1 MISHLVS
8 PQRSPD
14 DASAT
19 VAWRIPRPLVLR
31 LFAVLFLALTVFAA
45 PVITGGLPV
54 ASAQANPNPNNIDV
68 GDLDEDLIESICNR
82 DGDDPLPNNECKDK
96 LIDEFGDKFED
107 SVCTGKDAN
116 GCIEKLLSDK
126 LAEEEKSKRES
137 SEAPPEDYSLYRL
150 SSANT
155 SLFFDAIGMSPDTA
169 PNDDTEEDGGLEA
182 DESSASGLSSDW
194 ADRINKPANAGAF
207 LGVCDNEV
215 TPGPST
221 CSRFYGDNETKFT
234 VNHNYS
240 TFRNYASNPDD
251 NYDSNGSDPAGHAAS
266 RGVYE
271 YSQFG
276 AALSNMGFMETVTD
290 QANPKRAVMGNL
302 MLGGF
307 LLAGSIDAFFDMVLS
322 ALIFINPFRLFFEA
336 VQENSD
342 TDYDIANEGVDDG
355 VMSDLSNFIGTL
367 YSGLVNM
374 SWMATIPIFIGL
386 FFAGAVM
393 LRRFDK
399 GSNFKKLAVRVT
411 FIALGFTLLGS
422 TYTAALDS
430 FSGAESNGRSINA
443 NRVIL
448 TTYIDYDNWVM
459 QKRLALP
466 EGVSVA
472 WNENKKSIDGRT
484 AMNLRNYAREVNAS
498 IDPVYAYGENN
509 DAPENSNGYKNL
521 LYGSEIFKD
530 SDEDNN
536 TFQQFDAVW
545 SLMNRYIR
553 GDSITG
559 VAFEQRVKSSY
570 KSMAV
575 KANAEGENALRNLFT
590 GYSDPEVL
598 KTMSPEDI
606 SAYAVAFVNG
616 SGLSVNYENAAQP
629 GGGGVGASDDPVGA
643 TSTMKFYSGSGAG
656 CKADEVG
663 TYVPTDG
670 GKFIPEDGCNLSPLS
685 MYNFLNTTFQ
695 DTNLTVQSGRNADS
709 GYVKANHA
717 SVAQVGD
724 GVMGVLYWFS
734 SLSILISFALI
745 GIFYALAMLFSNI
758 KRSIQLIAAVPFATL
773 GFMGGIAKVIIYT
786 IAMIAEIVLT
796 LFVYRVIQEFLM
808 AIPAIMEVP
817 LVQAFAGEDEVA
829 NSVVQGISAATF
841 SAIFGSNPA
850 VATLLVTL
858 LSTGGIIVFTMIA
871 LKLRNSVISA
881 IDEAV
886 TNTVNNLLDTS
897 VGSTGSG
904 GGSAVGRQLM
914 TAGALAAGH
923 RIATGGQSDEAEAV
937 ATGAGA
943 GDGSDGDGSSG
954 ADGSGGP
961 SGPGGPGG
969 DDRSIDGG
977 GMGQYDEHGRLV
989 ASSVGGAGTAML
1001 GADGEADAFADQA
1014 GDGEGY
1020 VDAAGAT
1027 PGAAAT
1033 GEYYMGEDGSYVDS
1047 EGNPV
1052 GMESGPIA
1060 DGEGGH
1066 VAPDGTPLT
1075 TDEQGNYVD
1084 ANTGEAMYDA
1094 ADNPEGKVAESLA
1107 AHGDVRGQ
1115 SDAELAA
1122 QVGQQ
1127 GGLSDAAGK
1136 TARAAGAAGLG
1147 AATLAQMGGA
1157 DAAAQIHGSD
1167 DMTMA
1172 ASGSET
1178 TGSELAAAGGKSV
1191 GGTDSGM
1198 YQMEDGSVA
1207 VASDSEI
1214 GQAIG
1219 SDGSIGQSPFNSEAL
1234 ASAGGT
1240 EMGAGS
1246 GVYSMPDGSTVA
1258 AADSG
1263 LSSANSDFVAN
1274 SVDNAL
1280 DSSGG
1285 AVGMS
1290 NMSASELAAAGGS
1303 EVASGTGLYQ
1313 MEDGSVM
1320 AANDSAIAAQH
1331 AASGESAGSALVT
1344 DQSSAQLA
1352 SAGGQEL
1359 GNSGIYS
1366 MPDGSAMVA
1375 ADSPTAEQAGE
1386 MGTSQDVAASDM
1398 TSAQLAA
1405 SGAQEVGSNGVYSD
1419 GQGNLIAASDGASAG
1434 GGKAVNFGTTSGNQ
1448 VAEAMQA
1455 HAAGMNTP
1463 AADSGAAGGMSA
1475 LSNAMDAAPAAAAQ
1489 LKDELGGTQG
1499 LAAAGGGAAAAGA
1512 AGIGAISR
1520 QAAINRANGM
1530 DPVAAYQTA
1539 QQQVGGTS
1547 AGAGANQDASGAGA
1561 NQDAG
1566 SAAGVNPD
1574 VSGAVNGIAAGA
1586 AGAGTAAG
1594 IGAAGAGTAAGHA
1607 AGTTAATGGAAQG
1620 TSIAQGGQAGQGGQS
1635 GANTAQSAGQ
1645 SAGQNQV
1652 VNTGAG
1658 QQQASPDTAQQSER
1672 RGMSPMAYPLVN
1684 AAVNA
1689 ATAPGPAAQ
1698 SMRDSATGGQKN
1710 RKATPPPAPS
1720 GGAFSGM
1727 MRPAMMGMMMG
1738 QSQNQPPEVNGNG
1751 AGNGTGNANGG
1762 NQGRNGLTA
1771 RDIAL
1776 LRGRGE
1782 NKGDRN
1788 NRDEQ
1793 SDNSGRDEFGA
1804 DRDSRAGSNRGRD
1817 LSAGDGGHGSAATGD
1832 AGGNGGITSGSGD

>member
-8 PQRSPD
+8 PQRSSD
-14 DASAT
+14 NASAA
-19 VAWRIPRPLVLR
+19 VAGRIPQPLVLR

-54 ASAQANPNPNNIDV
+54 AFAQGANPNPDDIDV
-68 GDLDEDLIESICNR
+68 GDLDEDLIESICKR
-82 DGDDPLPNNECKDK
+82 DGDDPLPDNECKDK
-96 LIDEFGDKFED
+96 LIDQFGDKFED

-116 GCIEKLLSDK
+116 GCIEKLLRDK
-126 LAEEEKSKRES
+126 LADEEKSKRES

-169 PNDDTEEDGGLEA
+169 AVDDSEEEGGLEA

-240 TFRNYASNPDD
+240 TFRNY
-251 NYDSNGSDPAGHAAS
+251 GSTGNDPAGHAAS

-290 QANPKRAVMGNL
+290 QANPKRVAMGNL
-302 MLGGF
+302 MLAGF
-307 LLAGSIDAFFDMVLS
+307 LFAGSIDAFFDMVLS

-342 TDYDIANEGVDDG
+342 TGYDIANEGANG

-399 GSNFKKLAVRVT
+399 GNNFKKLAVRVT

-430 FSGAESNGRSINA
+430 FSGAESSGRSINA

-448 TTYIDYDNWVM
+448 TTYVDYDNWVM
-459 QKRLALP
+459 QKRLAIP
-466 EGVSVA
+466 DGVTFD
-472 WNENKKSIDGRT
+472 WNEDKQAIDGKT
-484 AMNLRNYAREVNAS
+484 AMNLRNYARKVNAS
-498 IDPVYAYGENN
+498 IDPVYDYGENN

-530 SDEDNN
+530 SDQDDNN
-536 TFQQFDAVW
+536 TFKQFDAVW
-545 SLMNRYIR
+545 SLMNRYIN
-553 GDSITG
+553 GDSVTS
-559 VAFEQRVKSSY
+559 VSFEQRVKSSY
-570 KSMAV
+570 KNMAV

-606 SAYAVAFVNG
+606 SAYAVAFVNDG
-616 SGLSVNYENAAQP
+616 AGGPGLSVNYSNAAQP
-629 GGGGVGASDDPVGA
+629 GGGGVGAGDAPGKGS
-643 TSTMKFYSGSGAG
+643 STMKFYSGSGAG
-656 CKADEVG
+656 CRADEVG
-663 TYVPTDG
+663 SYYPTDG
-670 GKFIPEDGCNLSPLS
+670 GKFMPESGCNLSPLS

-717 SVAQVGD
+717 SVSQVGN

-786 IAMIAEIVLT
+786 IAMIAEIILT

-808 AIPAIMEVP
+808 AIPAMMEAP
-817 LVQAFAGEDEVA
+817 LVAAFASDNDVA
-829 NSVVQGISAATF
+829 NNVVQGISAATF
-841 SAIFGSNPA
+841 GAIFGNNPA

-886 TNTVNNLLDTS
+886 TNTVNKLLDTS

-904 GGSAVGRQLM
+904 RGSAVGRQLM

-943 GDGSDGDGSSG
+943 GGGDGADG
-954 ADGSGGP
+954 AGGSGGP
-961 SGPGGPGG
+961 SGPGGPG

-1001 GADGEADAFADQA
+1001 GADGETDAFADQA
-1014 GDGEGY
+1014 GDGY
-1020 VDAAGAT
+1020 ADA

-1047 EGNPV
+1047 ENNPV
-1052 GMESGPIA
+1052 GMEAGPIA
-1060 DGEGGH
+1060 DGEGGY

-1084 ANTGEAMYDA
+1084 ANTGEVMYDA
-1094 ADNPEGKVAESLA
+1094 AGNPDGKVAESLA

-1136 TARAAGAAGLG
+1136 TARAAGVAGLG
-1147 AATLAQMGGA
+1147 AAALAEMGGA

-1172 ASGSET
+1172 ASGVEA
-1178 TGSELAAAGGKSV
+1178 TGSELAAAGGKSI
-1191 GGTDSGM
+1191 GDTDSGM

-1207 VASDSEI
+1207 VASDSEL

-1234 ASAGGT
+1234 AAAGGT

-1246 GVYSMPDGSTVA
+1246 GIYSMPEGSTVA
-1258 AADSG
+1258 AADSA
-1263 LSSANSDFVAN
+1263 LSGANSDFVAN

-1280 DSSGG
+1280 ESSGG

-1290 NMSASELAAAGGS
+1290 NMSASELAAAGGN
-1303 EVASGTGLYQ
+1303 EVAPGTGLYQ

-1320 AANDSAIAAQH
+1320 AASDSAIAAQH

-1344 DQSSAQLA
+1344 DQSSAQLE
-1352 SAGGQEL
+1352 SAGGQEI

-1375 ADSPTAEQAGE
+1375 ADSPVAEQAAE

-1398 TSAQLAA
+1398 TSAQLAE
-1405 SGAQEVGSNGVYSD
+1405 SGAQEIGNSGVYSD

-1455 HAAGMNTP
+1455 HAAGMNVP

-1499 LAAAGGGAAAAGA
+1499 LAAAGGAAAAGA

-1530 DPVAAYQTA
+1530 DPVTAYQTA
-1539 QQQVGGTS
+1539 QQQVGG
-1547 AGAGANQDASGAGA
+1547 AGANSE
-1561 NQDAG
+1561 
-1566 SAAGVNPD
+1566 
-1574 VSGAVNGIAAGA
+1574 
-1586 AGAGTAAG
+1586 
-1594 IGAAGAGTAAGHA
+1594 
-1607 AGTTAATGGAAQG
+1607 
-1620 TSIAQGGQAGQGGQS
+1620 S

-1645 SAGQNQV
+1645 NQV
-1652 VNTGAG
+1652 VNT
-1658 QQQASPDTAQQSER
+1658 DVTQQSER
-1672 RGMSPMAYPLVN
+1672 SGMSPVAYPLVN

-1689 ATAPGPAAQ
+1689 ATTPGPAAR

-1738 QSQNQPPEVNGNG
+1738 QSQNQPPQVNGNG
-1751 AGNGTGNANGG
+1751 TGNGG

-1782 NKGDRN
+1782 NKDDRN
-1788 NRDEQ
+1788 NRDEH

-1804 DRDSRAGSNRGRD
+1804 DRDSRAGASRRRG
-1817 LSAGDGGHGSAATGD
+1817 LASGEGGRGPAATGD
-1832 AGGNGGITSGSGD
+1832 AGGNGGITSGSGE